1 MDGRSESLIKITA
14 VEDCCMGPAAHLARW
29 FIVAVFGRVALH
41 KAMVAEFTL

>member
-1 MDGRSESLIKITA
+1 MDSKNGSLVKIAA